1 MPTKPMTMRMD
12 LDLWRRLIHH
22 APLQRRSV
30 GNLLQ
35 YLVATGLD
43 RLDDEEAI
51 REVVRN
57 NLQLLMDLKPGE
69 AQRILQR
76 QLIVIAR
83 RAGIRAGKKRLPP
96 LPPSMAKARKRLRKP
111 RKI

>member
-96 LPPSMAKARKRLRKP
+96 LPPSMAQAPKRRRKP
-111 RKI
+111 RKT